1 MFDCTRERRAPG
13 FTGNFSKKSNPPGF
27 RWLTLKLK
35 SFSKV
40 SADSRKTTLT
50 FQLDPCGSAHSQE
63 QLSRKPLHTRTKA
76 TNSNTAKIESF
87 RLHVPSCSMICSM
100 LILRS
105 NPFISLPY
113 NLQLLLCCE
122 SFLNSSVCQLPIS
135 TFWGLLL
142 GFLPG
147 EAAKY
152 RPVPHGNPAPR
163 PWRRKLRLKGTKP
176 RFSAQH
182 WIGLQLRMSRACL
195 KFYMYVAC
203 TFFVCVCFLRNVW
216 KYSSPRT
223 RIARMTR
230 SHA

>member
-40 SADSRKTTLT
+40 SADSSKTTLT

-76 TNSNTAKIESF
+76 TNSNRAKIESF
-87 RLHVPSCSMICSM
+87 RLHVPSMP
-100 LILRS
+100 LLRS

-122 SFLNSSVCQLPIS
+122 SFLNSSVCQLPIVLGPAAGIS
-135 TFWGLLL
+135 TRSSS
-142 GFLPG
+142 
-147 EAAKY
+147 EVSASAT
-152 RPVPHGNPAPR
+152 REPR
-163 PWRRKLRLKGTKP
+163 PKAMATKATP
-176 RFSAQH
+176 ERH
-182 WIGLQLRMSRACL
+182 
-195 KFYMYVAC
+195 
-203 TFFVCVCFLRNVW
+203 
-216 KYSSPRT
+216 
-223 RIARMTR
+223 
-230 SHA
+230 